1 MRSLKSVVS
10 LALILL
16 CATTAWSL
24 PVRRGTAADAAQG
37 FYAAWKTHNRAAAGK
52 VASRAA
58 VAQLF
63 KNKWTGPD
71 WYWQGCETTKR
82 RTTCAYSYD
91 GGAAIFTMKAQGK
104 GYVVTAI
111 SYIID

>member
-1 MRSLKSVVS
+1 MRYLTSAIC

-16 CATTAWSL
+16 CATTARSF
-24 PVRRGTAADAAQG
+24 PAQQDAATKAAQG
-37 FYAAWKTHNRAAAGK
+37 FYAAWKSHDRKAAGK
-52 VASRAA
+52 VASKAA
-58 VAQLF
+58 VTKLF

-71 WYWQGCETTKR
+71 WYFQGCNTEKR

-91 GGAAIFTMKAQGK
+91 GGAAIFAMKPQGK
-104 GYVVTAI
+104 GFIVTGI